1 MRRAEEIMR
10 RLSRIGLIGLTVL
23 AGLAATPAE
32 ARELKVCADPND
44 LPFSNKAE
52 AGFENK
58 IVALVAQE
66 LKATVTYT
74 WWAQRRGFI
83 RSTLS
88 AGLCDLVPGIVA
100 NMEMLRT
107 TRPYYRSGYVFVTR
121 SADHRD
127 IRSLDDPVL
136 RSLKIGVQLIGDDG
150 ANSPPVHALTRR
162 GIVGNLKGYT
172 VYGNYA
178 EVEPGKSI
186 VAAVESGDVDVAI
199 VWGPIAGYFAKS
211 SPVPLT
217 LTPVKPEIDGPM
229 LPMIFDIS
237 MGVRKED
244 ESLRQEVD
252 AALKRRQPEID
263 AILAQYGVP
272 RLERGRSG
280 KAGPD

>member
-1 MRRAEEIMR
+1 MRQ
-10 RLSRIGLIGLTVL
+10 LSRIGSIGLAVL
-23 AGLAATPAE
+23 AGLAAMPAE

-44 LPFSNKAE
+44 LPFSNRAE

-58 IVALVAQE
+58 IVALVAEE
-66 LKATVTYT
+66 LKATVTYV

-127 IRSLDDPVL
+127 IRSLDDPAL
-136 RSLKIGVQLIGDDG
+136 RSLTIGVQLIGDDG

-178 EVEPGKSI
+178 EAEPGKSI
-186 VAAVESGDVDVAI
+186 VTAVENGEVDVAI

-211 SPVPLT
+211 SAVPLT

-237 MGVRKED
+237 MGLRKED

-272 RLERGRSG
+272 RLERGRSA
-280 KAGPD
+280 KAGAD